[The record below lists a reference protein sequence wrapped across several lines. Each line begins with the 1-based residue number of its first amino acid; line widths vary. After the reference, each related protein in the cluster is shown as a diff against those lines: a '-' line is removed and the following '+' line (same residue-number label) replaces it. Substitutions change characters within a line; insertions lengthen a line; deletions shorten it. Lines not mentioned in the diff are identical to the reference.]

1 MIGTRNI
8 PSRTLATA
16 LLLIAVSA
24 AYAQV
29 ATEAPAAVPAAATT
43 DLRLWLTG
51 LAALQM
57 AVILVLGN
65 VLRTLSGPGGHWSKH
80 FSGNGPRA
88 LMLAPLLLA
97 LGSTAHA
104 QAYVE
109 HHNSMSDESLIWLL
123 AAVNALLLVV
133 LLYQIRLTYKLI
145 HLLDVPTAIAA
156 APPAR
161 VKGPSFWARFTTK
174 MTKQVPVAQEQDIV
188 MHHEYDGIRELDN
201 SLPPWWVWLFYGTI
215 IWGVVYFVN
224 VHVIKIWPDQDTEY
238 RNEMVQAKAD
248 VDAYLA
254 TMADQVD
261 ENTMT
266 QSTDP
271 AMLAQGATIFAANCT
286 PCHGTALEGKEGLGP
301 NLTDDYWK
309 HSGGAKDIFRVI
321 KYGVPEK
328 GMISWKSQLKP
339 IEIAALTDF
348 IMSKHGSDP
357 PNAKAPEGELWQGAK
372 TDSTANTTAKD
383 SVPTAAL
390 P

>member
-1 MIGTRNI
+1 MI
-8 PSRTLATA
+8 PSRTRVTA
-16 LLLIAVSA
+16 LLLIAVA
-24 AYAQV
+24 AVHAQAVQEVPV
-29 ATEAPAAVPAAATT
+29 AVPGAAPAV

-51 LAALQM
+51 IAALQM
-57 AVILVLGN
+57 ALILVLGN
-65 VLRTLSGPGGHWSKH
+65 VLRTLSGPGGHWSKL
-80 FSGNGPRA
+80 FNGNGPRV

-97 LGSTAHA
+97 WGGAAHA

-123 AAVNALLLVV
+123 AAVNVLLLVV
-133 LLYQIRLTYKLI
+133 LLYQIRLIHTLI

-156 APPAR
+156 PLPAR
-161 VKGPSFWARFTTK
+161 AKGPSFWARFTTK
-174 MTKQVPVAQEQDIV
+174 MTRQVPVAQEQGIV

-215 IWGVVYFVN
+215 IWGVVYLVN
-224 VHVIKIWPDQDTEY
+224 IHVIKIWPDQDTEY
-238 RNEMVQAKAD
+238 RNEMAKAKAD

-271 AMLAQGATIFAANCT
+271 GMIAQGASVFAANCT

-301 NLTDDYWK
+301 NLTDNYWK
-309 HSGGAKDIFRVI
+309 HGGDAKDIFRTI

-339 IEIAALTDF
+339 MEIAELTDY
-348 IMSKHGSDP
+348 IMSKHGSEP
-357 PNAKAPEGELWQGAK
+357 PNAKAPEGELWLGAK
-372 TDSTANTTAKD
+372 TGSTTHTTAKD
-383 SVPTAAL
+383 SLPTAVL

>member
-1 MIGTRNI
+1 M
-8 PSRTLATA
+8 PSRALASA
-16 LLLIAVSA
+16 MLLIAVSA
-24 AYAQV
+24 IHAQG
-29 ATEAPAAVPAAATT
+29 AAEAPAGAAATAPAT

-51 LAALQM
+51 TAVLQM
-57 AVILVLGN
+57 ALILVLSGI
-65 VLRTLSGPGGHWSKH
+65 LRTLAGPGGHWSKL

-88 LMLAPLLLA
+88 LMLAPMLLA
-97 LGSTAHA
+97 WGGAVHA

-109 HHNSMSDESLIWLL
+109 RHNAMSDRSLIWLL
-123 AAVNALLLVV
+123 AAVNGLLLLV
-133 LLYQIRLTYKLI
+133 LLYQINLI
-145 HLLDVPTAIAA
+145 HKLVRLLDAPMPTAEKA
-156 APPAR
+156 PAR
-161 VKGPSFWARFTTK
+161 IKGPSMWARLMAS
-174 MTKQVPVAQEQDIV
+174 MTRQVPVAQEQDIV

-215 IWGVVYFVN
+215 IWGVIYFVN
-224 VHVIKIWPDQDTEY
+224 MHVIKVWPDQDTEY
-238 RNEMVQAKAD
+238 RNEMAQVKAD

-254 TMADQVD
+254 TMSDQVD

-266 QSTDP
+266 RSTEP
-271 AMLAQGATIFAANCT
+271 AMLAQGSSVYTANCT

-309 HSGGAKDIFRVI
+309 HGGDVKDIFRVI

-348 IMSKHGSDP
+348 IMSKHGSLP
-357 PNAKAPEGELWQGAK
+357 PNAKAPEGDLWQG
-372 TDSTANTTAKD
+372 TSPDSIIKAAVQDSLTA
-383 SVPTAAL
+383 AAL